1 MTTFYKIAAILGL
14 ISFIWNMSL
23 QKRIDLLEERRHRDI
38 ESEHP
43 EAPRANLHAI
53 IREYIGK
60 TVTLDFYD
68 DEEDLDTVYGNTK
81 LGSIVISDCD
91 DKWVLV
97 TITKGKDT
105 VQKLLRIDSIKGIG
119 TVETANE

>member
-14 ISFIWNMSL
+14 ISFIWNISL

>member
-1 MTTFYKIAAILGL
+1 MSTGFDIWSILG
-14 ISFIWNMSL
+14 IFGFICAIHL
-23 QKRIDLLEERRHRDI
+23 QGRVSHLERQLREI
-38 ESEHP
+38 CSGEPVE
-43 EAPRANLHAI
+43 PRANLHAI

-60 TVTLDFYD
+60 TVTLDFYA
-68 DEEDLDTVYGNTK
+68 DEEDLDTAQYFTTK
-81 LGSIVISDCD
+81 HVSVVISDCD

-97 TITKGKDT
+97 TLTKGKDT

>member
-1 MTTFYKIAAILGL
+1 MSTGFDIWSILG
-14 ISFIWNMSL
+14 IFGFICAIHL
-23 QKRIDLLEERRHRDI
+23 QGRVSQLERQLREI
-38 ESEHP
+38 CSGEPVE
-43 EAPRANLHAI
+43 PRANLHAI

>member
-81 LGSIVISDCD
+81 LGSIAISDCD

-97 TITKGKDT
+97 TITKEKNT

>member
-38 ESEHP
+38 ASEHP
-43 EAPRANLHAI
+43 EAPRSNLHAI

-60 TVTLDFYD
+60 TVTLD
-68 DEEDLDTVYGNTK
+68 
-81 LGSIVISDCD
+81 
-91 DKWVLV
+91 
-97 TITKGKDT
+97 
-105 VQKLLRIDSIKGIG
+105 LR
-119 TVETANE
+119 

>member
-1 MTTFYKIAAILGL
+1 MSTGFDIWSILG
-14 ISFIWNMSL
+14 IFGFICAIHL
-23 QKRIDLLEERRHRDI
+23 QGRVSQLERQLREIRSG
-38 ESEHP
+38 EPVE
-43 EAPRANLHAI
+43 PRANLHAI

>member
-97 TITKGKDT
+97 TITKGKNT

>member
-1 MTTFYKIAAILGL
+1 MIYKPD
-14 ISFIWNMSL
+14 
-23 QKRIDLLEERRHRDI
+23 K
-38 ESEHP
+38 
-43 EAPRANLHAI
+43 
-53 IREYIGK
+53 YIGK

>member
-38 ESEHP
+38 ESAHP

-68 DEEDLDTVYGNTK
+68 DEEDLDTVYGNIK
-81 LGSIVISDCD
+81 LGSIVSSDCD

>member
-23 QKRIDLLEERRHRDI
+23 QKRIDLPEERRHRDI

>member
-81 LGSIVISDCD
+81 HVSVVISDCD

-97 TITKGKDT
+97 TLTKGKDT

>member
-1 MTTFYKIAAILGL
+1 MFGFICAIH
-14 ISFIWNMSL
+14 L
-23 QKRIDLLEERRHRDI
+23 QGRVSQLERQLREIRSG
-38 ESEHP
+38 EP
-43 EAPRANLHAI
+43 VAPRANLHAI

-60 TVTLDFYD
+60 TVTLDFYA
-68 DEEDLDTVYGNTK
+68 DEEDLDTAQYFSTK
-81 LGSIVISDCD
+81 HVSVIISDCD

-97 TITKGKDT
+97 TVTKEKNT